1 MRMKRVAVGSKNP
14 AKVHA
19 VQDILI
25 AENIEV
31 ISIKAESYVSSQP
44 FTDEE
49 TREGAINRSKE
60 ALQLSD
66 ADFGMGLEGGVY
78 KQGERL
84 YLCNWGALIT
94 KNKEIYVAGG
104 LRLPLPNAIA
114 NKLYDGLE
122 LSEAL
127 RHVKPE
133 VAKTNG
139 AVGYLTGNYISRKA
153 MFADVVKACYG
164 QYIGRKSNV
173 H

>member
-1 MRMKRVAVGSKNP
+1 MKMKRVAVGSKNP

-25 AENIEV
+25 AEKVEV
-31 ISIKAESYVSSQP
+31 ISIKAESHVSAQP
-44 FTDEE
+44 FSDEE

-60 ALQLSD
+60 ALQLANS
-66 ADFGMGLEGGVY
+66 DFGIGLEGGVY
-78 KQGERL
+78 KLGEQL
-84 YLCNWGALIT
+84 FLCNWGALIT
-94 KNKEIYVAGG
+94 KNEEIYVASG

-114 NKLYDGLE
+114 NQLYDGLE

-127 RHVKPE
+127 QIIEPE
-133 VAKTNG
+133 LAITNG

-153 MFADVVKACYG
+153 MFAEVVKACYG
-164 QYIGRKSNV
+164 QYIARKSNV